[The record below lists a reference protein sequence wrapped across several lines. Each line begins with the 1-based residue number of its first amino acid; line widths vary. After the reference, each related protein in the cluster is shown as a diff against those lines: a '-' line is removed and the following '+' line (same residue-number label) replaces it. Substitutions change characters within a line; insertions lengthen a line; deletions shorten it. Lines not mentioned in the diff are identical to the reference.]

1 MEVFMSAMQEIK
13 TFFLTNKCI
22 DTSNDLDESDS
33 LLENGIIDS
42 VGMLE
47 LVDYLEEKFSIQI
60 DEDDLMPENFDS
72 LNAINDYVS
81 SKIK

>member
-1 MEVFMSAMQEIK
+1 MSAMQEIK
-13 TFFLTNKCI
+13 TFFLNNKCI

-72 LNAINDYVS
+72 LTAINDYVS

>member
-1 MEVFMSAMQEIK
+1 MSAMQEIK
-13 TFFLTNKCI
+13 NFFLNNKGI
-22 DTSNDLDESDS
+22 DTSNDFDESDS

-47 LVDYLEEKFSIQI
+47 LVDYLQEKFSIKI